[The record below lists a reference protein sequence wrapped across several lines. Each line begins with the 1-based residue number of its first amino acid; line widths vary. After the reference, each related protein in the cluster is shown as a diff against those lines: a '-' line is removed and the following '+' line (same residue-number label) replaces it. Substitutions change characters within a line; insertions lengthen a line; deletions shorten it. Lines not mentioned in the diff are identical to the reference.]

1 MQNINITNSHNQIMN
16 SQNAEISNDNYILFG
31 EKGVERTFVPQNDQ
45 TKQYNKKLNYG
56 YGNQFQNYYNS
67 KISTNKKQNA
77 INNNKFIKI
86 NNFQDN
92 DDNRR
97 AVTMYNPKKED
108 FQKYFNNN
116 NDNIINKK
124 SNQNQNINLKNS
136 NIKQNNTLYQSN
148 KGSKIA
154 PNININNNNIQQNI
168 SQNNSKIFK
177 KNISVNIDIN
187 QSEEYATINPT
198 NETAK
203 VNENPFIN
211 QNMQSNC
218 IIKSNNMI
226 QNNQI
231 NNQSQIININDL
243 NPSTKQTINKNK
255 NKNNLNK
262 SQNNNSNDNNN
273 NNNNNNS
280 NDNNNNNNDNNNI
293 EKKNNNNNQQLYFSS
308 EPKFQNLNMNFS
320 NNFIPK
326 NFTSSLNSQSNN
338 LIPPPTNIINTFNQN
353 NNVNNQNSQEKRLN
367 INNYYYIGNYIYN
380 QYNRIPGY
388 NEDYNNPNKPRT
400 ITAQDLITTTTANN
414 KKIKRIDP
422 NSYIN
427 ESYQYLAH
435 NIFLLSKDQAG
446 CRFLQKKIEEEPQ
459 IATMHFYPAILPY
472 ISSLVKDPFGNYLI
486 QKLCTNLKP
495 EQIKEILIIIS
506 QNVLEIGCN
515 SHGTRVIQNLINY
528 LSTQDLINTFFKMIE
543 PYIIPLLKE
552 LNGTHIIQKYI
563 NDFPQ
568 YSPLINN
575 IVIDN
580 CISLATH
587 RHGCCVLQKYLDNVN
602 EDFKKRLVKIL
613 IDNTLVL
620 VIDQFGNYV
629 IQSIFQLKN
638 VNDSNLIVEKL
649 AENAPYYSKHKY
661 SSNVVEKC
669 FDACDENHR
678 KIMVRE
684 LSGKEIM
691 NDLILD
697 EHGNYVIQKVISCA
711 EKNIQNKM
719 IDNLIEII
727 PKLKN
732 VSFGERILNRLSM
745 IYPKLN
751 NALNNNGNNNVN
763 SNNNK
768 KSGKGRYNRK
778 KYEPLNINFNAN
790 QGKNQKYNNNN
801 NNNK

>member
-1 MQNINITNSHNQIMN
+1 
-16 SQNAEISNDNYILFG
+16 
-31 EKGVERTFVPQNDQ
+31 
-45 TKQYNKKLNYG
+45 
-56 YGNQFQNYYNS
+56 
-67 KISTNKKQNA
+67 
-77 INNNKFIKI
+77 
-86 NNFQDN
+86 
-92 DDNRR
+92 
-97 AVTMYNPKKED
+97 
-108 FQKYFNNN
+108 
-116 NDNIINKK
+116 
-124 SNQNQNINLKNS
+124 
-136 NIKQNNTLYQSN
+136 
-148 KGSKIA
+148 
-154 PNININNNNIQQNI
+154 
-168 SQNNSKIFK
+168 
-177 KNISVNIDIN
+177 
-187 QSEEYATINPT
+187 
-198 NETAK
+198 
-203 VNENPFIN
+203 
-211 QNMQSNC
+211 
-218 IIKSNNMI
+218 
-226 QNNQI
+226 
-231 NNQSQIININDL
+231 
-243 NPSTKQTINKNK
+243 
-255 NKNNLNK
+255 
-262 SQNNNSNDNNN
+262 
-273 NNNNNNS
+273 
-280 NDNNNNNNDNNNI
+280 
-293 EKKNNNNNQQLYFSS
+293 
-308 EPKFQNLNMNFS
+308 MNFS

-326 NFTSSLNSQSNN
+326 NFTSSLNSPSNN

-568 YSPLINN
+568 YSSLINN

-587 RHGCCVLQKYLDNVN
+587 RHGCCVLQKYLDNIS
-602 EDFKKRLVKIL
+602 EDFKKKLVKIL
-613 IDNTLVL
+613 IDNTLIL
-620 VIDQFGNYV
+620 VVDQFGNYV

-638 VNDSNLIVEKL
+638 INNCNLIVEKL

-669 FDACDENHR
+669 FDVCDENHR
-678 KIMVRE
+678 KIMVKE

-790 QGKNQKYNNNN
+790 QGKNQKHNNNNHNHN